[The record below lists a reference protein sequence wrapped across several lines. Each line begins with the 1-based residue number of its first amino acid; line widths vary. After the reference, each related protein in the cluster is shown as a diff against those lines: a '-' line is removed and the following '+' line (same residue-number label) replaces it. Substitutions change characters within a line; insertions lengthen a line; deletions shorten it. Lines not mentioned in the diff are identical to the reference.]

1 MKTFEN
7 LIIFE
12 MANNHMGSISH
23 GFKIIDEYAKLI
35 KNYKKNFKFAFKLQY
50 RDLDTFIHPK
60 MKNRKDVPYI
70 KRFLETRIS
79 KQKMNSLIK
88 HIKKRG
94 FKAISTPFDE
104 NSVDLVYSQKL
115 DYVKVASCSYNDWPL
130 LEKISLLEMPIIIST
145 AGAKENELEKVVAF
159 FYHRKKNF
167 ALMHCV
173 GEYPT
178 PDHKMNLGRITL
190 LKNKFPSLSI
200 GYSSHENPQN
210 TENIKIAYGAGARI
224 FEKHV
229 GFPTNKYSNNK
240 YSLSTSQTKRW
251 IESLLQAQ
259 KVFGSCVKI
268 TSNNIK
274 ESLAMNS
281 LQRGVFVKNKIKKGK
296 KITPKDVYFA
306 FPPKKNQLTANNF
319 SKYLNLE
326 AKKNIDTNEDIN
338 SKNTNITNNHKKIYE
353 IIKKIKILLD
363 KSNIILPKNISLEI
377 SHHYGLKNFYKTG
390 LTMITLVNNEY
401 CKKILIMLP
410 NQSHPEQFHKLK
422 KETFL
427 ILFGEVVVKLD
438 NKPKKLFPGDKLTIL
453 PGQKHFFSS
462 GKKGAI
468 IEEISSTHKKSDSY
482 YTDNKIQKNNNRK
495 TIVNHWL

>member
-1 MKTFEN
+1 MFEN

-23 GFKIIDEYAKLI
+23 GYKIIDEYAKLI
-35 KNYKKNFKFAFKLQY
+35 KNYRKNFKFAFKLQY
-50 RDLDTFIHPK
+50 RDLDTFIHPG
-60 MKNRKDVPYI
+60 MKKRTDIPYI
-70 KRFLETRIS
+70 KRFLET
-79 KQKMNSLIK
+79 KMSRQQMSNLVN
-88 HIKKRG
+88 HIRKRG

-104 NSVDLVYSQKL
+104 NSVDLVNIQKL

-130 LEKISLLEMPIIIST
+130 LEKISHLEMPIIIST
-145 AGAKENELEKVVAF
+145 AGAKESELEKVVAF
-159 FYHRKKNF
+159 FYHRKKSF

-178 PDHKMNLGRITL
+178 PDHKMKLGRIAL
-190 LKNKFPSLSI
+190 LKNKFPSLVI

-210 TENIKIAYGAGARI
+210 IENVKIAYGAGARI

-229 GFPTNKYSNNK
+229 GYPTSKYLNNK
-240 YSLSTSQTKRW
+240 YSLSIIQTRNW

-259 KVFGSCVKI
+259 KVFGTKIKI
-268 TSNNIK
+268 TTNNKK

-281 LQRGVFVKNKIKKGK
+281 LQRGVYVNKKIKKGK
-296 KITPKDVYFA
+296 KITSKDIYLA
-306 FPPKKNQLTANNF
+306 FPPKKNQLTANYF

-326 AKKNIDTNEDIN
+326 AKKNIEANEDIN
-338 SKNTNITNNHKKIYE
+338 PKNTNIINHHKKIYE
-353 IIKKIKILLD
+353 IINKIKSLIE
-363 KSNIILPKNISLEI
+363 KSNTILPKNISLEI

-390 LTMITLVNNEY
+390 LTMITLVNSDY
-401 CKKILIMLP
+401 CKKLLIMLP
-410 NQSHPEQFHKLK
+410 NQAHPEQYHKIK

-427 ILFGEVVVKLD
+427 ILYGDVVVKID
-438 NKPKKLFPGDKLTIL
+438 NKKTKLFPGDKLTIL
-453 PGQKHFFSS
+453 PGQKHFFLS

-468 IEEISSTHKKSDSY
+468 IEEISSTHRKSDSY
-482 YTDNKIQKNNNRK
+482 YTDIKIQKNNNRK